1 MAYKRQI
8 DRLPI
13 IPADAKKHNVTC
25 HFCIVGCGYHAY
37 SWDVNKQGGTAPDQ
51 NVFGVDLG
59 QQQEPETEAWY
70 APSMYNIVK
79 QNGRDVH
86 LVIKPDRECV
96 VNSGLGSIRGARM
109 AETSYS
115 EARSTQAQRLT
126 DPLVW
131 RYGQMQPTSWD
142 DALDLVA
149 RVTVAVV
156 KEQGE
161 DGLIVSAF
169 DHGGAGGGYENTWG
183 TGKLYFGA
191 MKVKNIR
198 IHNRPAYN
206 SEVHGTRDMGVGE
219 LNNAMR
225 TPSLPTPSLPSAPT
239 PSRPR
244 PIISSIT
251 GCRTCAA

>member
-1 MAYKRQI
+1 MAYKRQT

-37 SWDVNKQGGTAPDQ
+37 SWDVNKQGGTSPDE
-51 NVFGVDLG
+51 NVFGVDLS
-59 QQQEPETEAWY
+59 QQQDAETEAWY

-86 LVIKPDRECV
+86 LVIKPDPGCV

-115 EARSTQAQRLT
+115 EARSTQQQRLT

-149 RVTVAVV
+149 
-156 KEQGE
+156 
-161 DGLIVSAF
+161 
-169 DHGGAGGGYENTWG
+169 
-183 TGKLYFGA
+183 
-191 MKVKNIR
+191 
-198 IHNRPAYN
+198 
-206 SEVHGTRDMGVGE
+206 
-219 LNNAMR
+219 
-225 TPSLPTPSLPSAPT
+225 
-239 PSRPR
+239 
-244 PIISSIT
+244 
-251 GCRTCAA
+251 